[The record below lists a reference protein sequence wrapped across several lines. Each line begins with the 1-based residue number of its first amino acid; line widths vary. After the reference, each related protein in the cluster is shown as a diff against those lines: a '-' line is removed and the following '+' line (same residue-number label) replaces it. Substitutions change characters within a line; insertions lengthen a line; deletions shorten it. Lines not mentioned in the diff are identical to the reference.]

1 MTTILEK
8 ALKYDL
14 KNKEYHIIALKN
26 EIETT
31 LDTKITPITESAKTN
46 YLILETTFTFQEK
59 RYVLWLH
66 TLKLL
71 ETSAYYIKTLE
82 IECLE
87 D

>member
-14 KNKEYHIIALKN
+14 KNQEYNAIALKTR
-26 EIETT
+26 IEKT
-31 LDTKITPITESAKTN
+31 LNKPITKIQKVAKTN
-46 YLILETTFTFQEK
+46 YQVLETTFTFDFK
-59 RYVLWLH
+59 SYILWLYVL
-66 TLKLL
+66 
-71 ETSAYYIKTLE
+71 ETFNNNYYIVDLE